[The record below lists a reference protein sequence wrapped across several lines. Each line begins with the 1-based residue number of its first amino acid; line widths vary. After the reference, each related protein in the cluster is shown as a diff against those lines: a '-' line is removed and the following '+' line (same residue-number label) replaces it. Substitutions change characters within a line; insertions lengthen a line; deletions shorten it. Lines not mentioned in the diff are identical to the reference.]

1 MKKYLLLSL
10 SIFIFSCQQKGNKN
24 SVSNTSEEKVSNS
37 DESVAVQHTEKN
49 EQIGDTLYMKYGSK
63 EGIFVAESSLDSI
76 HSKIYVKFDN
86 QKEGKITATL
96 LPTTGK
102 GNIRFS
108 QIIFPDKT
116 ANGPFGK
123 DLEVDLKQKGTYIL
137 VVGHSLMAD
146 NPFLG
151 NFKIQLDYK

>member
-10 SIFIFSCQQKGNKN
+10 SIFICSCRQKENKN
-24 SVSNTSEEKVSNS
+24 PVSNTSEDTVSSS
-37 DESVAVQHTEKN
+37 DESVSIQETEKN
-49 EQIGDTLYMKYGSK
+49 EQIEDTLYMKHRNK
-63 EGIFVAESSLDSI
+63 EGLFVAESALDSI

-86 QKEGKITATL
+86 EKKGKLTATL

-108 QIIFPDKT
+108 QIIYPDAT

-146 NPFLG
+146 NPFWG
-151 NFKIQLDYK
+151 SFKIQLDHK

>member
-10 SIFIFSCQQKGNKN
+10 SIFIFSCQQKENKN
-24 SVSNTSEEKVSNS
+24 PVSNTPEETVINS
-37 DESVAVQHTEKN
+37 DEGVAIQDTEKN
-49 EQIGDTLYMKYGSK
+49 EQIGDTLYMKYRNEDGLF
-63 EGIFVAESSLDSI
+63 IAESALDSI

-86 QKEGKITATL
+86 QKEGKLTATL
-96 LPTTGK
+96 LPITGK

-108 QIIFPDKT
+108 QIISPDKT

-151 NFKIQLDYK
+151 NFKIQLDTK